1 MLCLVVC
8 GQRIVLNFNQNI
20 LTRLSV
26 ILLSISFYYTC
37 SIVSTKSLNRL
48 HLNLKPCSECR
59 VVKGECFD
67 KKIFNFGM

>member
-48 HLNLKPCSECR
+48 LLNLKPCSECR
-59 VVKGECFD
+59 VVNGECFD
-67 KKIFNFGM
+67 KKISNFGM